1 MTTAEKSRE
10 WGATTLQA
18 YCDGELGFWARR
30 RVERRLA
37 RSPELR
43 RALAELG
50 SLGDLV
56 RESEPPV
63 ATPDL
68 WRAIA
73 RDLPAADAARRESAS
88 ELRGPSLLEALRG
101 HVGAV
106 VAAGAAAAA
115 LAFALLTDET
125 APGGVVHWVDG
136 GDRNVMLLDGEGDVT
151 VIWVF
156 DADAERAAGGGRR
169 GRA

>member
-1 MTTAEKSRE
+1 MKTAETSRE
-10 WGATTLQA
+10 WGGTTLQA
-18 YCDGELGFWARR
+18 YYDGELGFWARR

-50 SLGDLV
+50 ALGELV
-56 RESEPPV
+56 RDSEPPV
-63 ATPDL
+63 VVPDL
-68 WRAIA
+68 WGSIA

-88 ELRGPSLLEALRG
+88 ELRGPSLLEVLRG
-101 HVGAV
+101 HVGALA
-106 VAAGAAAAA
+106 AAGAAAAA
-115 LAFALLTDET
+115 LAFALMTHET

-136 GDRNVMLLDGEGDVT
+136 GDRNVMLLDDEDDVT

-156 DADAERAAGGGRR
+156 DADSERAAGGGRR

>member
-1 MTTAEKSRE
+1 MTTADKSRE
-10 WGATTLQA
+10 WGDTTLQA
-18 YCDGELGFWARR
+18 YYDGELGFWARR

-50 SLGDLV
+50 SISELV

-68 WRAIA
+68 WGAIA
-73 RDLPAADAARRESAS
+73 RDLPAADAARREGGSD
-88 ELRGPSLLEALRG
+88 EGRPSLLEALRA
-101 HVGAV
+101 HIGAV
-106 VAAGAAAAA
+106 AAASAAAAA

-125 APGGVVHWVDG
+125 APVGVVHWVDG
-136 GDRNVMLLDGEGDVT
+136 GDRNVMLLDGEDDVT